1 MELLN
6 KTYRV
11 ISFIFY
17 YLYKLVVANLFI
29 AYDILTPRM
38 LINPGF
44 LTIRLKLKSDFG
56 LLLFTNLVSMTPGT
70 LSMDID
76 ENRDK
81 LVVHL
86 LYMDRSEETIEE
98 MNKMMEK
105 IKRIVD

>member
-1 MELLN
+1 
-6 KTYRV
+6 
-11 ISFIFY
+11 
-17 YLYKLVVANLFI
+17 
-29 AYDILTPRM
+29 
-38 LINPGF
+38 
-44 LTIRLKLKSDFG
+44 
-56 LLLFTNLVSMTPGT
+56 MTPGT

-98 MNKMMEK
+98 MNRMMEK